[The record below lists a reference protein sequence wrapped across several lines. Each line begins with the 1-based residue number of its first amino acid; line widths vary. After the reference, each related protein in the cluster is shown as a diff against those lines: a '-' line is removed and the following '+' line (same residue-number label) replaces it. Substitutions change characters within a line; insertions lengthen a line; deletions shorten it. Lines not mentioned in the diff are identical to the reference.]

1 MSTDLDVKIAELSGE
16 IRRYPTPI
24 AGCDEHLTEL
34 LEHRARLLAE
44 RKIGDRPRFPV
55 PQSEV
60 NPVNDAEKR
69 GLSPI
74 FPIFSSTPGCSPANI
89 WINDGGFNA
98 A

>member
-1 MSTDLDVKIAELSGE
+1 MSTDLDARIAKLSDE

-24 AGCDEHLTEL
+24 ARCDEQLTEL

-44 RKIGDRPRFPV
+44 KGHVRAR
-55 PQSEV
+55 
-60 NPVNDAEKR
+60 AA
-69 GLSPI
+69 
-74 FPIFSSTPGCSPANI
+74 TPGCSPENV